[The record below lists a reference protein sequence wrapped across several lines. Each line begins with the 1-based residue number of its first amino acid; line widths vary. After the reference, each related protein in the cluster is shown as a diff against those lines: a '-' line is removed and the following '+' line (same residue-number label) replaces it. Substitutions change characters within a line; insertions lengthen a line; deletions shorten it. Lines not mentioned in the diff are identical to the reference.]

1 MEGDLWPVEYQ
12 GKGLAKEGTD
22 VLKNVSNLWHFMV
35 PLLDVSAGE
44 KASLCGASLLEKRLG
59 VLD

>member
-22 VLKNVSNLWHFMV
+22 VLKNVSDLWHFMV
-35 PLLDVSAGE
+35 PLQDVSAKGKSPGSE
-44 KASLCGASLLEKRLG
+44 ST
-59 VLD
+59 